1 MSRKRKAVADTY
13 NPYLGFKDEPIVP
26 KLPVPP
32 SYLLPATYSAAGSGS
47 ASNPINL
54 DSPEPKPKRAR
65 KAKDPSAPVPEKRGA
80 VLKKNCP
87 KNIMERAFRVR
98 DQR

>member
-1 MSRKRKAVADTY
+1 MSRKRKAVADAY
-13 NPYLGFKDEPIVP
+13 DPHLGFKGEPIVP
-26 KLPVPP
+26 KLPT
-32 SYLLPATYSAAGSGS
+32 SYLLAPTYGAAGSGS
-47 ASNPINL
+47 YSNPINL
-54 DSPEPKPKRAR
+54 DSPQPKPKRAR
-65 KAKDPSAPVPEKRGA
+65 KAKDPNAPVPEKRGA

>member
-1 MSRKRKAVADTY
+1 MSRKRKAVADTH
-13 NPYLGFKDEPIVP
+13 NPYLGYKDEPIVP
-26 KLPVPP
+26 KLPT
-32 SYLLPATYSAAGSGS
+32 SYLLAPTYAAAGSGS
-47 ASNPINL
+47 SSNPINL

-65 KAKDPSAPVPEKRGA
+65 KAKNPNAPVPEKRGA